1 MNIRPERLELR
12 GSQRLLLELI
22 RRHAPVTR
30 AELARLSNLTA
41 GAITQQCRELIF
53 AGLVVEGN
61 AIPGSVVSHRCRC
74 VSTLVVVALLVCRSA
89 PVLSI

>member
-41 GAITQQCRELIF
+41 GA
-53 AGLVVEGN
+53 
-61 AIPGSVVSHRCRC
+61 
-74 VSTLVVVALLVCRSA
+74 
-89 PVLSI
+89 